1 MTFAGELAGRR
12 VASSGRR
19 NPANRT
25 LSPSSVASTR
35 FIAGV
40 PMKAATKTLSGL
52 SYRRWGAV
60 ALEHAALV
68 DHGDPVPERHCLR
81 LIVGDVDRRDA
92 EARVQLREGGAH
104 PHAKLRV
111 EVREGLVHQESLRLA
126 HDRPAHRHP
135 LTLAAGELRRAPVE
149 QLLQAEQLRDLLDP
163 ARRLG
168 LPCAPDLQAVADV
181 LPHAHVR
188 VERVALEDHR
198 YVPAAGREVGD
209 IGPADRRS
217 GPR

>member
-25 LSPSSVASTR
+25 LSSSRVASTR

-52 SYRRWGAV
+52 SYRRWGCRT
-60 ALEHAALV
+60 EHAALV

-111 EVREGLVHQESLRLA
+111 EVREGSSIKKAFGSRTIA
-126 HDRPAHRHP
+126 
-135 LTLAAGELRRAPVE
+135 
-149 QLLQAEQLRDLLDP
+149 
-163 ARRLG
+163 
-168 LPCAPDLQAVADV
+168 LPIAT
-181 LPHAHVR
+181 R
-188 VERVALEDHR
+188 
-198 YVPAAGREVGD
+198 
-209 IGPADRRS
+209 
-217 GPR
+217 